1 MEVEVTHFVDAGERD
16 AEGLY
21 DFYCEG
27 DTYTF
32 HEDSERLVLRTYS
45 DEPKSVFFVGMTCDQ
60 VTASALADE
69 VGRYLKSR
77 EASPDFLCLGTTGT
91 YEVWTSES

>member
-21 DFYCEG
+21 DYEG

-45 DEPKSVFFVGMTCDQ
+45 DDLKSAFFVGMTCDQ

-69 VGRYLKSR
+69 VVRYLKSR
-77 EASPDFLCLGTTGT
+77 GRTDFLCLGSRGT